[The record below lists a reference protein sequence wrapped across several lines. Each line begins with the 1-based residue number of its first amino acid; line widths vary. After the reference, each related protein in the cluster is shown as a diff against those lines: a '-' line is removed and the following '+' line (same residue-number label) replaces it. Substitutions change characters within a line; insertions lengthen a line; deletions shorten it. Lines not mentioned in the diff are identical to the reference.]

1 MNKTYNVSG
10 FNIKDVDKKKI
21 VRWVLI
27 AAAAIILIAL
37 VSTSFY
43 TVSDK
48 EVAVVTTFG
57 KLSGIK
63 SAGSL
68 TMTSAVRG
76 CFKDLKT
83 REEALRLLGL

>member
-21 VRWVLI
+21 IRWVLI
-27 AAAAIILIAL
+27 AAAAVILIAL

-48 EVAVVTTFG
+48 EVAVVTRKRIT
-57 KLSGIK
+57 SRSTRSRVSR
-63 SAGSL
+63 SATVPIPTPAFSKK
-68 TMTSAVRG
+68 V
-76 CFKDLKT
+76 
-83 REEALRLLGL
+83 